1 VRAWL
6 AHGKRSHNQ
15 RVHHVGVRVARPPD
29 LGLCASCVHGRVLTG
44 ARSSFLRCG
53 LADVDKRFPRYP
65 SLPVLECTGFKNV
78 ETEAEGRREE
88 S

>member
-1 VRAWL
+1 LRAWL

-15 RVHHVGVRVARPPD
+15 RVHHVAVRVAPPPEP
-29 LGLCASCVHGRVLTG
+29 GLCAACVHGRIVSG

-65 SLPVLECTGFKNV
+65 SLPVLECSGFTKLDRQ
-78 ETEAEGRREE
+78 AAGQEE
-88 S
+88 KS